1 MNSAKNI
8 FLGIGLI
15 LWTLVCFE
23 IGIRVISNFVP
34 SYVVEMLKY
43 TSRLMIQSTIPHVTH
58 EHKPNSHAHL
68 MGVDIT
74 LNSLGHRNPDLKE
87 IKNPNEKRIHVIGSS
102 LALGWGVNE
111 ENGFVNLIENKLNK
125 NISPKTNL
133 NYVMSN
139 AGVGNYNTF
148 YQVEHFEK
156 QVGIIKPDVVI
167 LQYFINDAEP
177 NAVQTNSALIK
188 YSLLAGYL
196 YKHFLTY
203 SMGASK
209 SLEDYYLSLYKDD
222 EPGWENTKSSLLKF
236 KKICNER
243 GIISVALMIPDL
255 RDFSKNSGYPS
266 LYEKIEKVFQQSKIP
281 VIDTFPALS
290 VAFGNDSINAR
301 VASDDPHP
309 SSSAHKIIADELY
322 KFLLSQKIKVL
333 DL

>member
-43 TSRLMIQSTIPHVTH
+43 TSKLMIQSTIPHVTH
-58 EHKPNSHAHL
+58 EHKPNSSAHL
-68 MGVDIT
+68 MGVDIK
-74 LNSLGHRNPDLKE
+74 LNSLGHRNPDLNKF
-87 IKNPNEKRIHVIGSS
+87 KNPNEKRIHVIGSS

-111 ENGFVNLIENKLNK
+111 EEGFVNLIESKLNK
-125 NISPKTNL
+125 GVSPKTNL

-148 YQVEHFEK
+148 YQVELFEK
-156 QVGIIKPDVVI
+156 QVGIIKPDVAI

-177 NAVQTNSALIK
+177 NAVQTNGTLIK
-188 YSLLAGYL
+188 NSLLAGYL

-209 SLEDYYLSLYKDD
+209 SLEGYYLSLYKDD
-222 EPGWENTKSSLLKF
+222 EPSWENTKFSLLKF

-243 GIISVALMIPDL
+243 GIISIALMIPDL
-255 RDFSKNSGYPS
+255 RDLSKNSGYPS
-266 LYEKIEKVFQQSKIP
+266 LYGKIERVFQQSKIP
-281 VIDTFPALS
+281 VINTFPALS
-290 VAFGNDSINAR
+290 EAFENNSIDAR

-309 SSSAHKIIADELY
+309 SSSAHKVIADELY
-322 KFLLSQKIKVL
+322 KFLLAQKIKVL
-333 DL
+333 NL